1 MNIKKAAE
9 MFDLSVDTLR
19 YYERVGVIPPVQ
31 RNESGY
37 RVYTTNDL
45 NWIYLAKHLRNAG
58 LSIESLIEFAQLAQV
73 RESQNVEKAQKQI
86 LADQLEELEKKLAAM
101 QEVRDLLIYKIETY
115 DEHIAKFKAG
125 NMTPD
130 KVEKLWERKKEHLS
144 LAMDLTPRFRIEHAM
159 KIRGGN
165 IMQTITLNNGVT
177 MPQLGFG
184 VYQIPLEETAEAVY
198 QAIKAG
204 YRLID
209 TASIYGNETETGEG
223 IKRAIT
229 EGLVTREE
237 LFVTSKLFILQA
249 SEDKAKETI
258 EHSLETMGLTY
269 LDLYL
274 IHQPYGDIYGA
285 WRSMVAAQKT
295 GKLRAIGV
303 SNFKSAKMIE
313 FVGLNEVKPQIN
325 QIEVN
330 PWNQRVED
338 QEWHEKYDV
347 QVEAWA
353 PFAEGRHDLFTN
365 PTLAEIGTQYGK
377 TVGQVVLRWLMQRG
391 IVALAKT
398 VRPERMAENI
408 AIFDFE
414 LSQKDIEKI
423 AALDKKESAFFD
435 HDAPQQ
441 VEWFMVRMLDTEN

>member
-1 MNIKKAAE
+1 
-9 MFDLSVDTLR
+9 
-19 YYERVGVIPPVQ
+19 
-31 RNESGY
+31 
-37 RVYTTNDL
+37 
-45 NWIYLAKHLRNAG
+45 
-58 LSIESLIEFAQLAQV
+58 
-73 RESQNVEKAQKQI
+73 
-86 LADQLEELEKKLAAM
+86 
-101 QEVRDLLIYKIETY
+101 
-115 DEHIAKFKAG
+115 
-125 NMTPD
+125 
-130 KVEKLWERKKEHLS
+130 
-144 LAMDLTPRFRIEHAM
+144 MDSTPRFRIKHVKKLGEEN
-159 KIRGGN
+159 K
-165 IMQTITLNNGVT
+165 MQTITLNNGVE

-184 VYQIPLEETAEAVY
+184 VYQIPLEETAEAVF
-198 QAIKAG
+198 QAIKTG

-209 TASIYGNETETGEG
+209 TASIYGNEKETGEG
-223 IKRAIT
+223 IKRAIN

-249 SEDKAKETI
+249 PEEKAAETI
-258 EHSLETMGLTY
+258 EHSLKVMGLDY

-285 WRSMVAAQKT
+285 WRSMIAAQKA
-295 GKLRAIGV
+295 GKLRAIGI

-353 PFAEGRHDLFTN
+353 PFAEGRHELFIN
-365 PTLAEIGTQYGK
+365 PVLAEIGKQYGK

-391 IVALAKT
+391 IIALAKS

-408 AIFDFE
+408 DIFDFE
-414 LSQKDIEKI
+414 LSKEDTEKI
-423 AALDKKESAFFD
+423 ADLDREESAFFD

-441 VEWFMVRMLDTEN
+441 VEWFMNRMLDTEK

>member
-1 MNIKKAAE
+1 
-9 MFDLSVDTLR
+9 
-19 YYERVGVIPPVQ
+19 
-31 RNESGY
+31 
-37 RVYTTNDL
+37 
-45 NWIYLAKHLRNAG
+45 
-58 LSIESLIEFAQLAQV
+58 
-73 RESQNVEKAQKQI
+73 
-86 LADQLEELEKKLAAM
+86 
-101 QEVRDLLIYKIETY
+101 
-115 DEHIAKFKAG
+115 
-125 NMTPD
+125 
-130 KVEKLWERKKEHLS
+130 
-144 LAMDLTPRFRIEHAM
+144 MDLTPRFRIEHVM

-165 IMQTITLNNGVT
+165 TMQTITLNNGVT

-209 TASIYGNETETGEG
+209 TASIYGNEKETGEG

-229 EGLVTREE
+229 EGLVTREK

-258 EHSLETMGLTY
+258 EHSLETMGLNY

-365 PTLAEIGTQYGK
+365 PTLAEIGKQYGK

-398 VRPERMAENI
+398 VRTERMAENI

-414 LSQKDIEKI
+414 LSQEDIEKI

-441 VEWFMVRMLDTEN
+441 VEWFMNRMLDTEN

>member
-1 MNIKKAAE
+1 
-9 MFDLSVDTLR
+9 
-19 YYERVGVIPPVQ
+19 
-31 RNESGY
+31 
-37 RVYTTNDL
+37 
-45 NWIYLAKHLRNAG
+45 
-58 LSIESLIEFAQLAQV
+58 
-73 RESQNVEKAQKQI
+73 
-86 LADQLEELEKKLAAM
+86 
-101 QEVRDLLIYKIETY
+101 
-115 DEHIAKFKAG
+115 
-125 NMTPD
+125 
-130 KVEKLWERKKEHLS
+130 
-144 LAMDLTPRFRIEHAM
+144 M
-159 KIRGGN
+159 K
-165 IMQTITLNNGVT
+165 TVKLNNGVE

-184 VYQIPLEETAEAVY
+184 VYQIPLNETAEAVY

-209 TASIYGNETETGEG
+209 TASIYGNEKETGEG
-223 IKRAIT
+223 IKRAID
-229 EGLVTREE
+229 EKLVTREE

-249 SEDKAKETI
+249 PEAKATETI
-258 EHSLETMGLTY
+258 EQSLTTMGLDY

-285 WRSMVAAQKT
+285 WRAMCAAQKA
-295 GKLRAIGV
+295 GKLRAIGI

-330 PWNQRVED
+330 PWNQRIKD

-365 PTLAEIGTQYGK
+365 PVLAEIGAQYGK

-391 IVALAKT
+391 IIALAKS

-408 AIFDFE
+408 DIFDFE
-414 LSQKDIEKI
+414 LSKEDIKKI
-423 AALDKKESAFFD
+423 ASLDMKESAFFD

-441 VEWFMVRMLDTEN
+441 VEWFMNRMKETEK

>member
-1 MNIKKAAE
+1 
-9 MFDLSVDTLR
+9 
-19 YYERVGVIPPVQ
+19 
-31 RNESGY
+31 
-37 RVYTTNDL
+37 
-45 NWIYLAKHLRNAG
+45 
-58 LSIESLIEFAQLAQV
+58 
-73 RESQNVEKAQKQI
+73 
-86 LADQLEELEKKLAAM
+86 
-101 QEVRDLLIYKIETY
+101 
-115 DEHIAKFKAG
+115 
-125 NMTPD
+125 
-130 KVEKLWERKKEHLS
+130 
-144 LAMDLTPRFRIEHAM
+144 M
-159 KIRGGN
+159 K
-165 IMQTITLNNGVT
+165 TVKLNNGVE

-184 VYQIPLEETAEAVY
+184 VYQIPLNETAEAVY

-209 TASIYGNETETGEG
+209 TASIYGNEKETGKG
-223 IKRAIT
+223 IKRAID
-229 EGLVTREE
+229 EKLVAREE

-249 SEDKAKETI
+249 PEAKATETI
-258 EHSLETMGLTY
+258 EQSLTTMGLDY

-285 WRSMVAAQKT
+285 WRAMCAAQKA
-295 GKLRAIGV
+295 GKLRAIGI

-330 PWNQRVED
+330 PWNQRIED

-365 PTLAEIGTQYGK
+365 SVLAEIGAQYGK

-391 IVALAKT
+391 TIALAKS

-408 AIFDFE
+408 DIFDFE
-414 LSQKDIEKI
+414 LSKEDIKKI
-423 AALDKKESAFFD
+423 ASLDMKESAFFD

-441 VEWFMVRMLDTEN
+441 VEWFMNRMKETEK

>member
-1 MNIKKAAE
+1 
-9 MFDLSVDTLR
+9 
-19 YYERVGVIPPVQ
+19 
-31 RNESGY
+31 
-37 RVYTTNDL
+37 
-45 NWIYLAKHLRNAG
+45 
-58 LSIESLIEFAQLAQV
+58 
-73 RESQNVEKAQKQI
+73 
-86 LADQLEELEKKLAAM
+86 
-101 QEVRDLLIYKIETY
+101 
-115 DEHIAKFKAG
+115 
-125 NMTPD
+125 
-130 KVEKLWERKKEHLS
+130 
-144 LAMDLTPRFRIEHAM
+144 
-159 KIRGGN
+159 
-165 IMQTITLNNGVT
+165 MQTITLNNGVT

-209 TASIYGNETETGEG
+209 TASIYGNEKETGEG

-249 SEDKAKETI
+249 SEGKAKETI
-258 EHSLETMGLTY
+258 EHSLKIMGLTY

-313 FVGLNEVKPQIN
+313 FVGLNEVKPQTN

-365 PTLAEIGTQYGK
+365 PTLAEIGKQYGK

-414 LSQKDIEKI
+414 LSQEDIEKI

-435 HDAPQQ
+435 HDAPEQ
-441 VEWFMVRMLDTEN
+441 VEWFMNRMLDTES

>member
-1 MNIKKAAE
+1 MN
-9 MFDLSVDTLR
+9 LTL
-19 YYERVGVIPPVQ
+19 
-31 RNESGY
+31 
-37 RVYTTNDL
+37 
-45 NWIYLAKHLRNAG
+45 
-58 LSIESLIEFAQLAQV
+58 
-73 RESQNVEKAQKQI
+73 
-86 LADQLEELEKKLAAM
+86 
-101 QEVRDLLIYKIETY
+101 
-115 DEHIAKFKAG
+115 
-125 NMTPD
+125 
-130 KVEKLWERKKEHLS
+130 
-144 LAMDLTPRFRIEHAM
+144 RFRIEHV
-159 KIRGGN
+159 KKLEEEN
-165 IMQTITLNNGVT
+165 KMQTITLNNGVK

-209 TASIYGNETETGEG
+209 TASIYGNEKETGKG
-223 IKRAIT
+223 IKQAIN

-249 SEDKAKETI
+249 PEEKAAETI
-258 EHSLETMGLTY
+258 EHSLKVMGLDY

-285 WRSMVAAQKT
+285 WRSMVAAQKA
-295 GKLRAIGV
+295 GKLRAIGI

-365 PTLAEIGTQYGK
+365 PVLAEIGQQYGK

-391 IVALAKT
+391 IVALAKS

-408 AIFDFE
+408 DIFDFE
-414 LSQKDIEKI
+414 LSKADLEKI
-423 AALDKKESAFFD
+423 AALDMKESAFFD

-441 VEWFMVRMLDTEN
+441 VEWFMNRMLDTEK